1 MAVLVVDDPVTGTPM
16 IVPCG
21 RGRGGGPGAEVRR
34 APGDRMPDD
43 SPEARRGRVRQ
54 GEGEALG
61 VSRSPRERP

>member
-54 GEGEALG
+54 
-61 VSRSPRERP
+61 